1 MSSISEL
8 ADLLMYLLR
17 ALLTL
22 LVGSSH
28 ALRLSIPPLS
38 RASVRM
44 AIEPAV
50 LREVAIY
57 DSEKE
62 EEIQDLRA
70 RLASADWNAHQNR
83 ELVHQAQ
90 QDLQKQEDMR
100 KTLKAEIASLK
111 DGMAEAEAKLQTK
124 TDEVD
129 SVQKEL
135 KAAGKSVTTLMAEL
149 STVKAELAERTTEV
163 IALNQHLEAH
173 AGATERLKRE
183 VDELKAAASA

>member
-1 MSSISEL
+1 M
-8 ADLLMYLLR
+8 LR

-28 ALRLSIPPLS
+28 ALRLSVPPLS
-38 RASVRM
+38 RASVQM

-62 EEIQDLRA
+62 EEIQDLKA
-70 RLASADWNAHQNR
+70 RLASADSSLSEA
-83 ELVHQAQ
+83 
-90 QDLQKQEDMR
+90 
-100 KTLKAEIASLK
+100 TLLL

-124 TDEVD
+124 TEEVD

-135 KAAGKSVTTLMAEL
+135 KAAGKSVATLMAEL

-163 IALNQHLEAH
+163 ITLNQHLEAH
-173 AGATERLKRE
+173 AGATARLKRE
-183 VDELKAAASA
+183 VDELKAAQSEA